1 MFYFKDA
8 NSQVSAYKDASF
20 ALPGLTAIS
29 EAEVNILLGTPSVLE
44 QAKTTKVFG
53 LRSIQAPI
61 PGLQDDYA
69 AANAADIT
77 YTTAGG
83 IVKAFQADPGSVRVI
98 QESLAGCSLAQATPD
113 GFFWVSSDNTHV
125 PFTYAD
131 LQGLAATVFARGAA
145 NFARLQV
152 AKAAVAA
159 ATTVEGVNAVVL

>member
-8 NSQVSAYKDASF
+8 TDAVYAYAKAESAGA
-20 ALPGLTAIS
+20 GLTAI
-29 EAEVNILLGTPSVLE
+29 TQE
-44 QAKTTKVFG
+44 QADT
-53 LRSIQAPI
+53 LRGFPSALVQARVAKINGVPSINGNV

-125 PFTYAD
+125 PFSYAD

-159 ATTVEGVNAVVL
+159 ATTVEEVNVVTF